1 MGKLAGLQRP
11 PKARQAYQQFMSEE
25 AATIAEEVKTRWSS
39 ERAVNADGSLNTKS
53 PDANFR
59 SAVARDLFKQKST
72 SDQEAFKLR
81 AVQKAKDEKE
91 AYEMAM
97 KAGPSKSPEAR
108 QK

>member
-1 MGKLAGLQRP
+1 MGKLAGLQQA

-25 AATIAEEVKTRWSS
+25 AETIAEEVKTRWSS
-39 ERAVNADGSLNTKS
+39 EHVVNVDGSLNTKS
-53 PDANFR
+53 PDTNFR
-59 SAVARDLFKQKST
+59 SAIAQDLFKQKLT

-81 AVQKAKDEKE
+81 AIQKAKDEKE

-97 KAGPSKSPEAR
+97 KAGLSKSPEAR